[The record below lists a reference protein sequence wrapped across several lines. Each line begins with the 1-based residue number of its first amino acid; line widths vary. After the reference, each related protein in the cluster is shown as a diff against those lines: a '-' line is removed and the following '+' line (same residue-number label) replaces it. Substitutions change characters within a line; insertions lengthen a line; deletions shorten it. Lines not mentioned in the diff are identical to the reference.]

1 MGRRLLLAALCAVAV
16 LAGGATAA
24 SAQTLTY
31 RFGPIE
37 VAPGQNT
44 IEFKPNNLRPQVPG
58 YITAF
63 RPNLTYLNGKVPGV
77 DVVHLHHGVWLVNL
91 QPTWAAGE
99 EKTNVVL
106 PDGYGWHYDPAD
118 QWVMNYMVHN
128 LTPTPTQVYL
138 TYQIDFTPQTDPAA
152 AAIKTVQT
160 KWMDVEGGKAYPV
173 FDALRADSKHGR
185 YTFPT
190 DDPDADKADGRP
202 LNTWTADQDGT
213 LVWTA
218 GHLHPGG
225 LHTDLYLTR
234 DGKTTDVFRSD
245 AHYFEPAGAVSWDVA
260 MKNTPA
266 DWRVQVKAGDTLTV
280 TGTYDTSKAS
290 WYESMA
296 IMPVAF
302 SPGDTTGLDPFGGQ
316 LDTTGV
322 LNHGHLAENDNH
334 GGGSTS
340 VPGAPGLPDAR
351 GLPGGI
357 IITGAGK
364 PVFVQ
369 DFQYG
374 LGDMTELGQRG
385 RPPTV
390 RQGHSITFKN
400 LDDGQAIWHT
410 ITACKAPCN
419 GGTGIAY
426 PLANAT
432 VDFDSGELGTGPVGR
447 TAAANRLTWQTPKS
461 LPIGTYTYFCRIHPF
476 MRGAFRVVAR

>member
-1 MGRRLLLAALCAVAV
+1 MGRRLLLAACCA
-16 LAGGATAA
+16 LALLALSASAA
-24 SAQTLTY
+24 SAQTLKY

-44 IEFKPNNLRPQVPG
+44 IDFKPNNLRPQVPG

-77 DVVHLHHGVWLVNL
+77 DVVHLHHGVWLVDL

-99 EKTNVVL
+99 EKTNAEL
-106 PDGYGWHYDPAD
+106 PAGYGWRYDPS
-118 QWVMNYMVHN
+118 QNWVMNYMVHN

-138 TYQIDFTPQTDPAA
+138 TYEIDFVPDSDPAA
-152 AAIKTVQT
+152 ASIRTVAT
-160 KWMDVEGGKAYPV
+160 KWMDVQFGHVYPV
-173 FDALRADSKHGR
+173 FDALRANSKRGR

-190 DDPDADKADGRP
+190 DDPTAYRTEDHP
-202 LNTWTADQDGT
+202 LNTWTADEDGT

-234 DGKTTDVFRSD
+234 GGQRTRVFRSD

-260 MKNTPA
+260 MTNTAA
-266 DWRVQVKAGDTLTV
+266 DWRVQVRKGDVLTV

-302 SPGDTTGLDPFGGQ
+302 SPGDPTGIDPFSGK
-316 LDTTGV
+316 LDTKGV

-334 GGGSTS
+334 GGG
-340 VPGAPGLPDAR
+340 PGGLPDAR

-357 IITGAGK
+357 LITGSGK

-374 LGDMTELGQRG
+374 LGDLTRLGRAG

-390 RQGHSITFKN
+390 RQGASITFRN
-400 LDDGQAIWHT
+400 LDDGKAIWHT
-410 ITACKAPCN
+410 ITACRAPCS
-419 GGTGIAY
+419 GRTGIAY

-432 VDFDSGELGTGPVGR
+432 VDFDSGELGTGPPGR
-447 TAAANRLTWQTPKS
+447 TAAANRLTWKTPRT
-461 LPIGTYTYFCRIHPF
+461 LAPGTYTYFCRIHPF
-476 MRGAFRVVAR
+476 MRGAFRVVPR

>member
-1 MGRRLLLAALCAVAV
+1 MGRRLVLAALCT
-16 LAGGATAA
+16 LALAAASASVA
-24 SAQTLTY
+24 SAQTLKY
-31 RFGPIE
+31 RFGPIQ

-44 IEFKPNNLRPQVPG
+44 IDFKPNNLRPQVPG

-91 QPTWAAGE
+91 LPTWAAGE
-99 EKTNVVL
+99 EKTDAEL
-106 PDGYGWHYDPAD
+106 PAGYGWRYEPSDT
-118 QWVMNYMVHN
+118 WVMNYMVHN

-138 TYQIDFTPQTDPAA
+138 TYEIDFTPGTDPSAA
-152 AAIKTVQT
+152 ALKTVST
-160 KWMDVEGGKAYPV
+160 KWMDVESGHVYPV
-173 FDALRADSKHGR
+173 FDALRSASEKGR
-185 YTFPT
+185 YTYPT
-190 DDPDADKADGRP
+190 DDPNAYQADGRR
-202 LNTWTADQDGT
+202 LNTWTAYQDGT

-234 DGKTTDVFRSD
+234 DGRTTRVFRSN

-260 MKNTPA
+260 MTNTPA
-266 DWRVQVKAGDTLTV
+266 DWRVQVKRGDTLTV

-302 SPGDTTGLDPFGGQ
+302 SAGDTTGVDPFSGQ
-316 LDTTGV
+316 LNTKGV

-334 GGGSTS
+334 GGGA
-340 VPGAPGLPDAR
+340 GGLPDAR

-357 IITGAGK
+357 LITGSGK

-374 LGDMTELGQRG
+374 IGDLTRLGRAGN
-385 RPPTV
+385 PPTV
-390 RQGHSITFKN
+390 RQGRSITFNN
-400 LDDGQAIWHT
+400 LDDGKAIWHT

-419 GGTGIAY
+419 GRTGIAY

-432 VDFDSGELGTGPVGR
+432 VDFDSGELGTGPPGR
-447 TAAANRLTWQTPKS
+447 TAAANRLTWKTPSNLK
-461 LPIGTYTYFCRIHPF
+461 PGTYTYFCRIHPF
-476 MRGAFRVVAR
+476 MRGSFRVVPR